1 MIGIY
6 KITSPSGRIYI
17 GQAVNICIRFST
29 YRKLKCK
36 MQPRLYSSF
45 KKYGVDNHVFQV
57 IDICDTD
64 QLNDRERYW
73 QDFYNVLSKTGLNC
87 ILTATNEKKKVISQ
101 EVKDKIRLKTKIYKH
116 TSEAIE
122 KIRKSSIGRE
132 VSKETRRKISES
144 QIGKIVSKDTCDKIS
159 KALKGR
165 KISKE
170 ALVKR
175 SISIS
180 GANNSRA
187 KIIIDLETGI
197 YYGCISE
204 AAEAKVMKKSTL
216 NNYLIGHRHN
226 KTCLI
231 YAK

>member
-6 KITSPSGRIYI
+6 KITSPSNRIYI

-101 EVKDKIRLKTKIYKH
+101 EVKDKIRLKTKMYKH
-116 TSEAIE
+116 TPEAVE
-122 KIRKSSIGRE
+122 KIRKSSTGRVFSE
-132 VSKETRRKISES
+132 ETKKKISES
-144 QIGKIVSKDTCDKIS
+144 QIGKMVSKNTCDKIS

-165 KISKE
+165 KIPKE
-170 ALVKR
+170 VLAKR

-180 GANNSRA
+180 GGKNWRA
-187 KIIIDLETGI
+187 KTIIDLETGI
-197 YYGCISE
+197 FYECITE
-204 AAEAKVMKKSTL
+204 AAEAKCIKKSTL
-216 NNYLIGHRHN
+216 NNYLIGNRPN

>member
-1 MIGIY
+1 MIGVY

-45 KKYGVDNHVFQV
+45 KKYGVENHVFQV

-101 EVKDKIRLKTKIYKH
+101 EVKDKIRLKTKMYKH
-116 TSEAIE
+116 TPEAVE
-122 KIRKSSIGRE
+122 KIRKSSTGRVFSE
-132 VSKETRRKISES
+132 ETKKKISES
-144 QIGKIVSKDTCDKIS
+144 QIGKMVSKNTCDKIS

-165 KISKE
+165 KIPKE
-170 ALVKR
+170 VLAKR

-180 GANNSRA
+180 GGKNWRA
-187 KIIIDLETGI
+187 KTIIDLETGI
-197 YYGCISE
+197 FYECITE
-204 AAEAKVMKKSTL
+204 AAEAKCIKKSTL
-216 NNYLIGHRHN
+216 NNYLIGNRPN

>member
-45 KKYGVDNHVFQV
+45 KKYGVENHVFQV
-57 IDICDTD
+57 IDICNTD

-73 QDFYNVLSKTGLNC
+73 QDFYNVLCKTGLNC

-101 EVKDKIRLKTKIYKH
+101 EVKDKIRLKTKMYKH
-116 TSEAIE
+116 TPEAVE
-122 KIRKSSIGRE
+122 KIRKSSTGRVFSE
-132 VSKETRRKISES
+132 ETKKKISES
-144 QIGKIVSKDTCDKIS
+144 QIGKMVSKNTCDKIS

-165 KISKE
+165 KIPKE
-170 ALVKR
+170 VLAKR

-180 GANNSRA
+180 GGKNWRA
-187 KIIIDLETGI
+187 KTIIDLETGI
-197 YYGCISE
+197 FYECITE
-204 AAEAKVMKKSTL
+204 AAEAKCIKKSTL
-216 NNYLIGHRHN
+216 NNYLIGNRPN

>member
-1 MIGIY
+1 
-6 KITSPSGRIYI
+6 
-17 GQAVNICIRFST
+17 
-29 YRKLKCK
+29 

-45 KKYGVDNHVFQV
+45 KKYGVENHVFQV

-73 QDFYNVLSKTGLNC
+73 QDFYNVLSKNGLNC

-101 EVKDKIRLKTKIYKH
+101 EVKDKIRLKTKMYKH
-116 TSEAIE
+116 TPDAID
-122 KIRKSSIGRE
+122 KIRKSSTGR
-132 VSKETRRKISES
+132 VFSKDTKKKISES
-144 QIGKIVSKDTCDKIS
+144 QIGKIVSKNTCDKIS

-165 KISKE
+165 KIPKE
-170 ALVKR
+170 VLAKR

-180 GANNSRA
+180 GGKNWRA
-187 KIIIDLETGI
+187 KTIIDLETGI
-197 YYGCISE
+197 FYECISE
-204 AAEAKVMKKSTL
+204 AAEAKCIKTSTL
-216 NNYLIGHRHN
+216 NNYLIGHRTN

>member
-17 GQAVNICIRFST
+17 GQAINICIRFST

-57 IDICDTD
+57 IDICDTN

-101 EVKDKIRLKTKIYKH
+101 TVNDKIRLKTRMYKH
-116 TSEAIE
+116 TPEALE

-144 QIGKIVSKDTCDKIS
+144 QIGKIVSKDTCKKIS
-159 KALKGR
+159 EALKGR
-165 KISKE
+165 KIPKE
-170 ALVKR
+170 VLVKR
-175 SISIS
+175 SVSIS
-180 GANNSRA
+180 GEKNHRA

-197 YYGCISE
+197 YYGCISD
-204 AAEAKVMKKSTL
+204 AANAKGIKKSTL
-216 NNYLIGHRHN
+216 NNYLIGHRPN